1 VRSLVLASVIAFGA
15 ALWPSPALAC
25 PGCSNPNL
33 PTARGETKAV
43 KSGQVSAAV
52 SLTGTTKRV
61 VHPETCP
68 DIGPICRVR
77 DEPPQLH
84 DQHFYMAELRPVVG
98 VGLTRVLGVEL
109 QAPFRVVKTTIK
121 FRRLDHTPFEPDY
134 ENIHHRN
141 ETLFGIAD
149 PWLFASAS
157 GTLGDFTLISRTG
170 VGIPL
175 GSTQP
180 DPFARGRAGL
190 SHQHIQ
196 FGTGTF
202 YPIFALDSKLDLE
215 PVELTAYG
223 QAVLFAYENRH
234 GYRPGNRY
242 SVGAAGDIEI
252 VKHLRAGPAVDLM
265 NEQPERWHDLV
276 QQDGN
281 VGRTDVLIGANVSH
295 AMDALSLVFSLKI
308 PVYQHF
314 IESDG
319 HHMGGETQLTYP
331 ALVTIGAAY
340 AFGSD

>member
-1 VRSLVLASVIAFGA
+1 MRAFALALSVALGAVLAPSLVK
-15 ALWPSPALAC
+15 AC

-43 KSGQVSAAV
+43 KSGQISAAV

-68 DIGPICRVR
+68 DIGPVCNVR
-77 DEPPQLH
+77 AEPPQLH

-98 VGLTRVLGVEL
+98 VGLTSVLGVEL
-109 QAPFRVVKTTIK
+109 QAPFRVVKTTVK

-149 PWLFASAS
+149 PWLFGSAS
-157 GTLGDFTLISRTG
+157 GTLGDLTLISRTG
-170 VGIPL
+170 VGVPL

-190 SHQHIQ
+190 SHQHVQ

-202 YPIFALDSKLDLE
+202 YPIFALDTKLALE

-223 QAVLFAYENRH
+223 QAVLFVYQNRH
-234 GYRPGNRY
+234 GYLPGNRY
-242 SVGAAGDIEI
+242 SLGLAGDIEV
-252 VKHLRAGPAVDLM
+252 VKHLRAGLAGDVI
-265 NEQPERWHDLV
+265 NEQPERWHGLV

-281 VGRTDVLIGANVSH
+281 VGRTDILVGVNASH
-295 AMDALSLVFSLKI
+295 ALDALTLMFSLKI

-319 HHMGGETQLTYP
+319 HRLHGETQLTYP

-340 AFGSD
+340 TFGAD

>member
-1 VRSLVLASVIAFGA
+1 VKALTLALVVALGAYLA
-15 ALWPSPALAC
+15 PSPAAAC

-43 KSGQVSAAV
+43 KSGQISAAI

-68 DIGPICRVR
+68 DIGPICNVR
-77 DEPPQLH
+77 EEPPQLH

-98 VGLTRVLGVEL
+98 IGLTQVLGLEL
-109 QAPFRVVKTTIK
+109 QAPFRMVKTTIK
-121 FRRLDHTPFEPDY
+121 FRRLDHTPFQPDY

-141 ETLFGIAD
+141 ETVFGIAD

-202 YPIFALDSKLDLE
+202 YPIFALDSKLAIE
-215 PVELTAYG
+215 PVQLTAYG

-281 VGRTDVLIGANVSH
+281 VGRTDILVGANVSH
-295 AMDALSLVFSLKI
+295 AIDALALVFSLKI

-340 AFGSD
+340 TFGAD

>member
-1 VRSLVLASVIAFGA
+1 VKALAFAVFVALGIVLS
-15 ALWPSPALAC
+15 PSPAAAC

-43 KSGQVSAAV
+43 KAGQISAAV

-68 DIGPICRVR
+68 DIGPICNVR
-77 DEPPQLH
+77 AEPPQLH

-98 VGLTRVLGVEL
+98 VGITPVLGLEL
-109 QAPFRVVKTTIK
+109 QAPFRMVKTTIK
-121 FRRLDHTPFEPDY
+121 FRRLDHTPFVPDY

-175 GSTQP
+175 GSTEP

-202 YPIFALDSKLDLE
+202 YPIFALDSKLDLD
-215 PVELTAYG
+215 PVSLTAYG

-242 SVGAAGDIEI
+242 SVGVASDIEI

-265 NEQPERWHDLV
+265 NEQPERWQDLV

-314 IESDG
+314 IESGG

-340 AFGSD
+340 TFGSD